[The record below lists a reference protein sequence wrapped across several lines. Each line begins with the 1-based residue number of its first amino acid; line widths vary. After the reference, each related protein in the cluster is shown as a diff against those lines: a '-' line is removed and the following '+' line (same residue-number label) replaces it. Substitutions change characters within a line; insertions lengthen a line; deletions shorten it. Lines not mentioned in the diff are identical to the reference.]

1 MWILL
6 KTFVRNLMFYLM
18 TISETMML
26 IFLVCHMVGV
36 SSACTNPVLY
46 GFLNDNFVKELSFL
60 CPFLCRAPLPSPG
73 FNHHTM
79 SPILSPSMVTPLR
92 TSPSMVT
99 PLGTSPTMVT
109 PLKTSPSHHNHSILT
124 PNHKYHSMLTLHQR
138 SPTTVSPP
146 TTDNGM
152 KANTEVTS
160 L

>member
-1 MWILL
+1 
-6 KTFVRNLMFYLM
+6 
-18 TISETMML
+18 
-26 IFLVCHMVGV
+26 MVGV
-36 SSACTNPVLY
+36 SSACTNPILY

-99 PLGTSPTMVT
+99 PL
-109 PLKTSPSHHNHSILT
+109 KTSPSHHNHSILT

-138 SPTTVSPP
+138 SPTTVSPL
-146 TTDNGM
+146 TKHNKMNDNEM
-152 KANTEVTS
+152 KATSEVTS